1 MAGKE
6 TFGLL
11 EAGIEIRQP
20 FHDRRPR
27 HDDEARIGA
36 RAKHERLA
44 LANDARHVGLRSL
57 RDSDWLTKCAN
68 MVNGWLTMFAS
79 APAIA
84 GEGGPRG
91 AWWRA
96 RGIRRDLGDL
106 RRYRQRR

>member
-11 EAGIEIRQP
+11 KAGIEAPQP

-27 HDDEARIGA
+27 HDDKARIGA

-68 MVNGWLTMFAS
+68 MVNRWLTALILPRDS
-79 APAIA
+79 
-84 GEGGPRG
+84 GEGGPRE
-91 AWWRA
+91 AWWKG
-96 RGIRRDLGDL
+96 RGTLSATNDSRIS
-106 RRYRQRR
+106 

>member
-6 TFGLL
+6 AFGLL
-11 EAGIEIRQP
+11 KTGIEVRKP

-44 LANDARHVGLRSL
+44 LADDARHVGLRSL

-68 MVNGWLTMFAS
+68 MVNGWLIPFLPRVRRTGARS
-79 APAIA
+79 HSRDACAPEACRPK
-84 GEGGPRG
+84 PR
-91 AWWRA
+91 
-96 RGIRRDLGDL
+96 ILS
-106 RRYRQRR
+106 